1 MGETKMFKKIMK
13 KIFRKSINEE
23 QVLEVLESDIAH
35 DYLHKPDYDPIDP
48 CNTRKAK
55 READL

>member
-1 MGETKMFKKIMK
+1 MFKKIMK